1 MSAEPTGQGGP
12 ADPGPSSWLVAVTLI
27 AFTATLVTGYA
38 VGGVGSRLSGDT
50 GKSLVTLEFAGW
62 CYSSD
67 KVMRA
72 WNDRGLIPTAIR
84 AQKID
89 FLFAASYG
97 AFALAVAALVRRA
110 RRGPRDGRVLALLVA
125 LGFVGAVFD
134 EIENVKMWAILHGGT
149 HADRFLPSIAAGL
162 KFALITAAGI
172 GILLALF
179 WNDSERGRSLP
190 PS

>member
-1 MSAEPTGQGGP
+1 MSAQPAGRGRPDPNSAGQ
-12 ADPGPSSWLVAVTLI
+12 WLVAVTLI

-38 VGGVGSRLSGDT
+38 VTGVSARLRDDT

-72 WNDRGLIPTAIR
+72 WNERGLVPTAIR

-97 AFALAVAALVRRA
+97 AFALAAAVLVWQA

-125 LGFVGAVFD
+125 LGAAAALVD
-134 EIENVKMWAILHGGT
+134 EIENAKMWAILHGHAT
-149 HADRFLPSIAAGL
+149 ADRFLPSTAAGL
-162 KFALITAAGI
+162 KFALLLASTV

-179 WNDSERGRSLP
+179 WKPAP
-190 PS
+190 PGQDPRT